1 MKFNIKG
8 AVIASAVLSSPLL
21 FAACG
26 YLMFKPAPA
35 KAEQPLT
42 AFEVLGGA
50 LTIATCSVSE
60 GYMDKDQ
67 AQRFVK
73 LLMKRY
79 GVSWTRA
86 KKIWDNNEEELS
98 DQIWSAMNDLGRC
111 RAITD
116 YIYKGAPRPKNLPGI
131 GSEV

>member
-60 GYMDKDQ
+60 GYMDNDQ
-67 AQRFVK
+67 AHRFVK

>member
-8 AVIASAVLSSPLL
+8 AVIATAVLSSPLL

-35 KAEQPLT
+35 KAEQPPT
-42 AFEVLGGA
+42 AFQVLGGG

-60 GYMDKDQ
+60 GYMDNDE
-67 AQRFVK
+67 AHRFVK
-73 LLMKRY
+73 RFMKRH

-98 DQIWSAMNDLGRC
+98 NQIWSAMNDLGGC

-131 GSEV
+131 GFEV